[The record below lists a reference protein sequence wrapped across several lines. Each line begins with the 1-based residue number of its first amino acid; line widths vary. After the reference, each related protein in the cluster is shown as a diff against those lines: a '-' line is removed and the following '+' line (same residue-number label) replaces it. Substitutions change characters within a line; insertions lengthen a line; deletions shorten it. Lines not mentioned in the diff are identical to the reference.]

1 MHVQRT
7 CSKCIPFPRLPP
19 NLHDLSRITP
29 TNEPQNPSILPLHP
43 TTTSIQLSYPTIHI
57 HHSSISSTTTDIN
70 EPKIT
75 MTPRQPFP
83 AILTNFS
90 GWKSSLTC
98 LSPFT
103 RLPFRILLPQK
114 HTAVIAVA
122 FCILCFFPF
131 LPFSLA
137 LMICSIRL
145 NSIYDLTPVKSSAVQ
160 CRVSCAR
167 GQATAS
173 TPMPEASQVRTEF
186 RVQTHLPNSLSFS
199 RIHKPNQS
207 PDQDQP

>member
-1 MHVQRT
+1 MCSEHAANASHFHVYRQICTTCLVSLQSMNPRT
-7 CSKCIPFPRLPP
+7 PLSAPP
-19 NLHDLSRITP
+19 SNHHLDT
-29 TNEPQNPSILPLHP
+29 
-43 TTTSIQLSYPTIHI
+43 LSYPTIHI
-57 HHSSISSTTTDIN
+57 HHSSISSTTTDID

-122 FCILCFFPF
+122 FCSLCFFPF